1 MIELRT
7 SNSTNGSRNDREVLW
22 FAAIFAV
29 VTYLALS
36 TRAILNPYEV
46 QHFVDSKRLLSVVV
60 GASVLWFAIRTA
72 LAEQTYGLR
81 AQISIVI
88 QISILGSIIV
98 FLSREVYDLAVY
110 GEMAQQIGRNFRWL
124 LSWIGYF
131 AAAVASFF
139 AIFLYR
145 QLKTIG
151 GHNVLAE
158 FQNVKTDDMADHE
171 KIAGLLAL
179 LQVQTGYETADVDIR
194 PEAEAF
200 RQRQRRIEQL
210 LVRFMEPRES

>member
-36 TRAILNPYEV
+36 TRAILNPYEA

-88 QISILGSIIV
+88 QISIWGSIIV
-98 FLSREVYDLAVY
+98 FLSREVYDLAVS
-110 GEMAQQIGRNFRWL
+110 GELAQQIGRNIRWL

-139 AIFLYR
+139 AIFFYR

-158 FQNVKTDDMADHE
+158 SPTVKTDDMADHE
-171 KIAGLLAL
+171 KIAAL
-179 LQVQTGYETADVDIR
+179 LKLIQVQTGYETADVDIR

>member
-1 MIELRT
+1 MNKIPS
-7 SNSTNGSRNDREVLW
+7 SNSTDSSRNEREVLW
-22 FAAIFAV
+22 FAAIFAL
-29 VTYLALS
+29 VTYSALS

-81 AQISIVI
+81 GQISIVI

-98 FLSREVYDLAVY
+98 FLSREVYDLAVS
-110 GEMAQQIGRNFRWL
+110 GEFAQQIGRNFRWL

-139 AIFLYR
+139 ALFFYR
-145 QLKTIG
+145 QLKAVG

-158 FQNVKTDDMADHE
+158 SRSVKNDDVADHE

-210 LVRFMEPRES
+210 LVRFTEPRES

>member
-36 TRAILNPYEV
+36 TRAILNPYEA

-88 QISILGSIIV
+88 QISIWGSIIV
-98 FLSREVYDLAVY
+98 FLSREVYDLAVS
-110 GEMAQQIGRNFRWL
+110 GELAQQIGRNIRWL

-139 AIFLYR
+139 AIFFYR
-145 QLKTIG
+145 QLKTIA

-158 FQNVKTDDMADHE
+158 SQTVKTDDMADHE

>member
-1 MIELRT
+1 M
-7 SNSTNGSRNDREVLW
+7 W
-22 FAAIFAV
+22 FAAIFAG

-36 TRAILNPYEV
+36 TRAILNPYEA
-46 QHFVDSKRLLSVVV
+46 QDFVDPKRLLSVVV
-60 GASVLWFAIRTA
+60 GASVFWFAIRAA
-72 LAEQTYGLR
+72 LSEQTYGLR

-98 FLSREVYDLAVY
+98 FLSREVYDLAVS
-110 GEMAQQIGRNFRWL
+110 GELAQQIGRNFRWL

-139 AIFLYR
+139 AIFFYR
-145 QLKTIG
+145 QLKAIDG
-151 GHNVLAE
+151 SNVVAE
-158 FQNVKTDDMADHE
+158 PHSVTAQDMADHE

-179 LQVQTGYETADVDIR
+179 LQVQTGYETADIDIR

-200 RQRQRRIEQL
+200 RQRQLRIEQL
-210 LVRFMEPRES
+210 LVRFTEPREN